1 MELTVKKENGTL
13 TIALSGRLDT
23 STAPQAEKAMEDN
36 LAGVTQLVF
45 DLDGLSYTSSA
56 GLRVFL
62 KAQKHMNRQ
71 GSLVLRHVC
80 PEIMEVFEFTGFTE
94 ILNIE

>member
-71 GSLVLRHVC
+71 GSRCCGTFAPRSWRSLKSRDS
-80 PEIMEVFEFTGFTE
+80 PRS
-94 ILNIE
+94 